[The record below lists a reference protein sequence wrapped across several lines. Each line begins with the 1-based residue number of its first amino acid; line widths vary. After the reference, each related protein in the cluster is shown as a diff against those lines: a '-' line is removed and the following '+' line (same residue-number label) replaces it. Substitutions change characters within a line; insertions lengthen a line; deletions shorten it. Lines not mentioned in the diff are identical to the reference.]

1 MTKFSPARGGNRLVK
16 SWSNRV
22 SLLSLSSSVGAMI
35 TTKGG
40 GWFAGFVGVLLVFS
54 LPCTSPVQV
63 GAQELGSRASCGKSL
78 ACPEEWNRGA
88 CCHGGSRRRHRQ
100 SGCVGRAAAS
110 VDSCGGGLG
119 RRLRGGSGGRDSELG
134 LRGQKAGRQDDYLK
148 SGFISVCE
156 ARFEARTAG
165 SYLAIEDDGKVVRN
179 VEYGASCARTAMP
192 MKAGDGPLVHYVELE
207 LKGGGAPFKD
217 FKGLE
222 FNGTWMPYTQQ
233 GAEDGTIGCTVG
245 IMASLGPDDEP
256 LNMVDTTLPDDSF
269 VWCRRGKA
277 TWWFGE
283 LGVSALSKLAC
294 SDFKESLEI
303 HSGDRI
309 GVLVDLHA
317 SRLGFLRNGTI
328 VRELTRDLSSVLPT
342 YELHFVVG
350 GQRPNTTWTMV
361 PPAQAWQSLKSMD
374 WDAWRDTPS
383 CESVNSQEPLP
394 SSPPISS
401 PLLHHSSVSNLI
413 PPVQCITCPNLCEES
428 SPLPAHDEEA
438 SDLI

>member
-1 MTKFSPARGGNRLVK
+1 M
-16 SWSNRV
+16 
-22 SLLSLSSSVGAMI
+22 
-35 TTKGG
+35 
-40 GWFAGFVGVLLVFS
+40 
-54 LPCTSPVQV
+54 
-63 GAQELGSRASCGKSL
+63 
-78 ACPEEWNRGA
+78 
-88 CCHGGSRRRHRQ
+88 
-100 SGCVGRAAAS
+100 
-110 VDSCGGGLG
+110 DSCGGGLG